1 MTIFTINTTAFQVSP
16 PPIHYHISSHNSGKH
31 ISINMKFIIFKHIG
45 CGRGTSNASDHSEIW
60 WSGKSSLGND
70 VSVGRGRT
78 GANLAKTYEA
88 GETEK
93 ARDGKRL
100 PCSRICMD
108 LRG

>member
-60 WSGKSSLGND
+60 WSGKSSLG
-70 VSVGRGRT
+70 GRKAGI
-78 GANLAKTYEA
+78 TYFRELNCYPSN
-88 GETEK
+88 E
-93 ARDGKRL
+93 
-100 PCSRICMD
+100 RINS
-108 LRG
+108 L